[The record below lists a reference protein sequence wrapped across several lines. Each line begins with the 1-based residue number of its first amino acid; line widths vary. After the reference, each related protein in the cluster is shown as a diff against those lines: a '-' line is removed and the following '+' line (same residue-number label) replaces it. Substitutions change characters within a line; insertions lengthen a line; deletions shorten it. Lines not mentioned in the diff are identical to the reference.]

1 MVRRV
6 KTMHMAMYMPTIA
19 AIDVGTN
26 AMRLVIGN
34 ISADHRIELLENI
47 REPVRLGKDVFT
59 TGSISEETTERA
71 IEAFQKFRRLID
83 KYGVEHLKAAA
94 TSATR
99 EAQNSD
105 IFIDRIAQA
114 TGIDV
119 IPIGAEDEARLIHLA
134 VAERVNLRNKRAIL
148 IDIGGGSIEVTLVA
162 DGSIQATV
170 SFNMGTVRLL
180 QKLEQERVGE
190 KRFNQL
196 VREYADA
203 TQKWLESRI
212 GQQKL
217 DLCIATGGNAEA
229 LGDLRKRLFDKD
241 NPFVIARQEL
251 DALVDTLQGMSFAE
265 RLQELRLRSDRA
277 DVIVPASIVLQT
289 IVRQAGVEQILVP
302 NVGLKDGLL
311 LDIVQELYDQKARLH
326 RDQVLTSAL
335 QVGRKYAFDEPHAEA
350 VARFA
355 VQLFDET
362 QRLHHLDDESRLL
375 LEVAAMLHD
384 IGHFV
389 NATEHHK
396 HTFYL
401 LNATPVIGLSK
412 PQRAIVANV
421 ARYHRKSAPSL
432 QHEAFKI
439 LPASDRVVVSKLSA
453 LLRLADALD
462 NEHAGKVTDLT
473 IEYDRPRLVL
483 KLRGQGDLLLEK
495 WALVKR
501 TPLFEEVY
509 GVKVAIAD

>member
-1 MVRRV
+1 VVEIARRV
-6 KTMHMAMYMPTIA
+6 KAIHMPTIA

-26 AMRLVIGN
+26 AMRLVIGSIN
-34 ISADHRIELLENI
+34 LDHRIELLENI
-47 REPVRLGKDVFT
+47 REPVRLGKDVFAKGT
-59 TGSISEETTERA
+59 ISEETTERA
-71 IEAFQKFRRLID
+71 IEAFQKFKRHID
-83 KYGVEHLKAAA
+83 KYGVEHLKAVA

-99 EAQNSD
+99 EALNSD
-105 IFIDRIAQA
+105 IFIDRLARA
-114 TGIDV
+114 TGIDIV
-119 IPIGAEDEARLIHLA
+119 AIGGEEEARLIHLA
-134 VAERVNLRNKRAIL
+134 VADRVNLHNKRAIL
-148 IDIGGGSIEVTLVA
+148 VDIGGGSIEVTLVA
-162 DGSIQATV
+162 DASIQATV

-190 KRFNQL
+190 PRFNQL

-203 TQKWLESRI
+203 SRKWLESRI
-212 GQQKL
+212 AQQKL

-229 LGDLRKRLFDKD
+229 LGDLRKQLLGKD
-241 NPFVIARQEL
+241 SPFVITRTEL
-251 DALVDTLQGMSFAE
+251 DALVETLQGMRFAE
-265 RLQELRLRSDRA
+265 RIQELRLRPDRA
-277 DVIVPASIVLQT
+277 DVIVPAAIVLQT
-289 IVRQAGVEQILVP
+289 IVRQAGIDQVLVP

-311 LDIVQELYDQKARLH
+311 LDIIQDLYDQTARLH

-335 QVGRKYAFDEPHAEA
+335 QVGRKYAFDESHAMA

-355 VQLFDET
+355 VQLFDKT

-401 LNATPVIGLSK
+401 LNATPLIGLTK
-412 PQRAIVANV
+412 PQRAVVANV

-432 QHEAFKI
+432 QHESFKV
-439 LPASDRVVVSKLSA
+439 LPAKDRVIVTKLAA

-462 NEHAGKVTDLT
+462 NEHAGKVTD
-473 IEYDRPRLVL
+473 IAVEYNRPRLVL
-483 KLRGQGDLLLEK
+483 TLHGQGDLLLEK
-495 WALVKR
+495 WALAKR
-501 TPLFEEVY
+501 TPLFEEVF
-509 GVKVAIAD
+509 GVKAAIAD

>member
-1 MVRRV
+1 VAEIARRV
-6 KTMHMAMYMPTIA
+6 KTMHRPTIA
-19 AIDVGTN
+19 GIDVGTN
-26 AMRLVIGN
+26 AMRLIIGSVN
-34 ISADHRIELLENI
+34 DDRRIELLENI
-47 REPVRLGKDVFT
+47 REPVRLGKDVFAK
-59 TGSISEETTERA
+59 GSISEETTERA

-83 KYGVEHLKAAA
+83 KYGVEHSKAVA

-114 TGIDV
+114 TGIELTA
-119 IPIGAEDEARLIHLA
+119 IGGDEEARLIHLA
-134 VAERVNLRNKRAIL
+134 VADRINLRNKRAIL
-148 IDIGGGSIEVTLVA
+148 IDIGGGSVEVTLVS

-190 KRFNQL
+190 SRFNQL
-196 VREYADA
+196 VREYVDA
-203 TQKWLESRI
+203 TRKWLESRI
-212 GQQKL
+212 GEQKI

-229 LGDLRKRLFDKD
+229 LGDLRKRLFSKD
-241 NPFVIARQEL
+241 SQFVITRPEL

-265 RLQELRLRSDRA
+265 RIQELWLRPDRA
-277 DVIVPASIVLQT
+277 DVIVPAAIVLQT
-289 IVRQAGVEQILVP
+289 IIRQAGVEQLLVP

-326 RDQVLTSAL
+326 RDQVLASAL
-335 QVGRKYAFDEPHAEA
+335 QVGRKYGFDEQHATA

-355 VQLFDET
+355 LQLFDET

-396 HTFYL
+396 HTLYL
-401 LNATPVIGLSK
+401 LTATPLIGLTKS
-412 PQRAIVANV
+412 QRAVMANV
-421 ARYHRKSAPSL
+421 ARYHRKSVPSL
-432 QHEAFKI
+432 QHESFKI
-439 LPASDRVVVSKLSA
+439 LSARDRVVVSKLSA
-453 LLRLADALD
+453 ILRLADALD
-462 NEHAGKVTDLT
+462 TEHAGKVTDIT
-473 IEYDRPRLVL
+473 MEYDRPRLLL
-483 KLRGQGDLLLEK
+483 KLHGQGDLLLEK
-495 WALVKR
+495 WALAKR
-501 TPLFEEVY
+501 TPIFEEVF

>member
-1 MVRRV
+1 MADLTRRV
-6 KTMHMAMYMPTIA
+6 KTMHMPTIA

-26 AMRLVIGN
+26 AMRLAIGSIN
-34 ISADHRIELLENI
+34 ADHRIESLENI
-47 REPVRLGKDVFT
+47 REPVRLGKDVFAHGT
-59 TGSISEETTERA
+59 ISEETTEKA
-71 IEAFQKFRRLID
+71 IDAFQKFRRLID
-83 KYGVEHLKAAA
+83 QYGVEYHKAVA

-114 TGIDV
+114 TGIELSA
-119 IPIGAEDEARLIHLA
+119 IGGDEEARLIHLA
-134 VAERVNLRNKRAIL
+134 VADRVNLRNKRAIL
-148 IDIGGGSIEVTLVA
+148 IDIGGGSVEVTLVS

-190 KRFNQL
+190 SRFNQL
-196 VREYADA
+196 VHEYVDA
-203 TQKWLESRI
+203 THKWLEDRM

-241 NPFVIARQEL
+241 SQFVMTRPEL
-251 DALVDTLQGMSFAE
+251 DALVETLQGMSFAE
-265 RLQELRLRSDRA
+265 RIQQLRLRPDRA
-277 DVIVPASIVLQT
+277 DVIVPAAIILQT
-289 IVRQAGVEQILVP
+289 IALQTGVEQVLVP
-302 NVGLKDGLL
+302 HVGLKDGLL

-326 RDQVLTSAL
+326 RDQVLASAL
-335 QVGRKYAFDEPHAEA
+335 QIGRKYAFDEPHAMG

-355 VQLFDET
+355 LQLFDET
-362 QRLHHLDDESRLL
+362 QQLHHLDDESRLL

-384 IGHFV
+384 IGHFISP
-389 NATEHHK
+389 TEHHK
-396 HTFYL
+396 HSLYL
-401 LNATPVIGLSK
+401 LTATPLIGLSK
-412 PQRAIVANV
+412 PQRAVVANV

-432 QHEAFKI
+432 QHESFKI
-439 LPASDRVVVSKLSA
+439 LPAKDRVVVSKLAA

-462 NEHAGKVTDLT
+462 TEHGGKVSD
-473 IEYDRPRLVL
+473 IDVAYERPQLMLRLH
-483 KLRGQGDLLLEK
+483 GEGDLLLEK
-495 WALVKR
+495 WGLAKR
-501 TPLFEEVY
+501 TPIFEEVF